1 MNPIE
6 LSAEKI
12 INTYYRLFVQQGI
25 NVSPVSKSAYNY
37 EVTVS
42 RSNEKLKIQVYFGKR
57 GNKVILQGNK
67 ESKLYQKVSEIVF
80 GPKLFDANDELS
92 EPENYIGTDESG
104 KGDYFG
110 PLVIAGVFADKN
122 MISLLKKAGVRDSK
136 ELGDSAIKKIAY
148 EIKEIVGNGYD
159 IIMISPEKYNELYE
173 KFRNV
178 NRLLGWAHAKVLEN
192 ILLNYNAAEA
202 ISDKF
207 GDESYIRNSLQEKGK
222 NILLHQ
228 ITKAEKYTAVAA
240 ASILA
245 RDKFNDWFE
254 KKNRELKIQLPK
266 GASSGVEQ
274 TAASVKKIFGGE
286 IMNKL
291 VKLHFKTTQK
301 IL

>member
-42 RSNEKLKIQVYFGKR
+42 RSNEKLKVQVYFGKK
-57 GNKVILQGNK
+57 GNRVVLQGNK

-92 EPENYIGTDESG
+92 EPGNYIGTDESG

-192 ILLNYNAAEA
+192 ILLNYYAAEA